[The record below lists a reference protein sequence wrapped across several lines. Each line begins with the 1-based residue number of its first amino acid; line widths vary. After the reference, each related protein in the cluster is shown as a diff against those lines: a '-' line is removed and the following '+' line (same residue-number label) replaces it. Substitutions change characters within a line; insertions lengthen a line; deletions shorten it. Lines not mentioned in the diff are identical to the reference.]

1 MAFNKKLTFNK
12 RFFVVVCTA
21 AIAISSVG
29 CEINSD
35 TPVIGRLMKMKDD
48 EVIKV
53 GASICTVDEA
63 KLVLMNLQN
72 QYKNDFGGQVS
83 WSQKMGNT
91 TLEEFVLNK
100 VQSDLSIVY
109 AMSSLA
115 EEEEITLTD
124 DEKSLIEKAAKEYC
138 DGLNDSEI
146 EYANVSTETVESLYT
161 NYYLADKVYADKTAA
176 VSDEISDEEARVMKI
191 QYIYIDTSET
201 ASEEAK
207 NTLEEIKTQVE
218 SGSQD
223 FLVQANKYSDT
234 TPVQINIKKNEATEL
249 YQQKAFELTDGA
261 ISDVIIDD
269 DGAYIVRCV
278 NSYLERQTQNN
289 KKQILLDNK
298 IAAFEKIYNSY
309 VEDNTTDMNEE
320 AWEKIQV
327 ATNENVNA
335 GNLFEIY
342 EKYMS
347 VESE

>member
-1 MAFNKKLTFNK
+1 MAFNKKLANK

-72 QYKNDFGGQVS
+72 QYKNDFGGQVY

-115 EEEEITLTD
+115 QEEEITLTD
-124 DEKSLIEKAAKEYC
+124 DEKASEKAAKEYC

-146 EYANVSTETVESLYT
+146 EYANVNTETVESLYT
-161 NYYLADKVYADKTAA
+161 NYYLADKVYVDKTSA
-176 VSDEISDEEARVMKI
+176 VSGEISDEEA
-191 QYIYIDTSET
+191 E
-201 ASEEAK
+201 
-207 NTLEEIKTQVE
+207 
-218 SGSQD
+218 
-223 FLVQANKYSDT
+223 
-234 TPVQINIKKNEATEL
+234 
-249 YQQKAFELTDGA
+249 
-261 ISDVIIDD
+261 
-269 DGAYIVRCV
+269 
-278 NSYLERQTQNN
+278 
-289 KKQILLDNK
+289 
-298 IAAFEKIYNSY
+298 
-309 VEDNTTDMNEE
+309 
-320 AWEKIQV
+320 
-327 ATNENVNA
+327 
-335 GNLFEIY
+335 
-342 EKYMS
+342 
-347 VESE
+347 